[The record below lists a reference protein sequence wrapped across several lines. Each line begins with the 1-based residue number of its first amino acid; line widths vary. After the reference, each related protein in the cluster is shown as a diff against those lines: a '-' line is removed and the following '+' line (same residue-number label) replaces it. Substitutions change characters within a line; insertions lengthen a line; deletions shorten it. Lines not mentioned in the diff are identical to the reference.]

1 MKLHHIFGAAC
12 VLGGTLALSSCE
24 KYDELFPAQYHCVLN
39 IKDAGIRNTE
49 LYTTEAEGTTPVSI
63 MKTGSKGDVPAN
75 GTLVPMA
82 AEAFQAYCTNNA
94 LKYAYLPAEYYSLP
108 NEELQFSAQERYKII
123 NVVLKTREISKLQE
137 SNHGQK
143 YALPLLLHGNGASVH
158 DSLLIIAPDIKAPSL
173 ELTSAG
179 FVSAVQFTSKG
190 EAKQTHTV
198 ELALPTPNAW
208 GLKCSV
214 TCNDEAIEA
223 FQKYNAQNG
232 NRYQQ
237 LPANAYTLPD
247 NGVVTFAEAATTA
260 TMEVTFNR
268 DAMQMGEYI
277 LPLTISNPN
286 VEGMEIKASQKTVL
300 LGVSY
305 SPDKL
310 VLKADQFKTN
320 SIADGDGTGLTGPID
335 GLGAGLHFHSNWG
348 TPVTNATYGNY
359 IDVTLTAPIQ
369 SIKLDY
375 WTRFENGNAAP
386 THIKLFTSVDGN
398 DWTELG
404 EIKSGLPTGAN
415 QQYSSPIY
423 RAANPFSHFRFAVL
437 TSTAGSMTSGGGSW
451 FNLGELTLYGN

>member
-179 FVSAVQFTSKG
+179 SESVNQTGKSCSVAVG
-190 EAKQTHTV
+190 NGV
-198 ELALPTPNAW
+198 
-208 GLKCSV
+208 GLKLVCLQHQLVWRVRNSQQ
-214 TCNDEAIEA
+214 DGFLRGFDFHA
-223 FQKYNAQNG
+223 FHVRIGNG
-232 NRYQQ
+232 KRK
-237 LPANAYTLPD
+237 D
-247 NGVVTFAEAATTA
+247 
-260 TMEVTFNR
+260 
-268 DAMQMGEYI
+268 I
-277 LPLTISNPN
+277 
-286 VEGMEIKASQKTVL
+286 
-300 LGVSY
+300 
-305 SPDKL
+305 
-310 VLKADQFKTN
+310 
-320 SIADGDGTGLTGPID
+320 
-335 GLGAGLHFHSNWG
+335 
-348 TPVTNATYGNY
+348 
-359 IDVTLTAPIQ
+359 
-369 SIKLDY
+369 
-375 WTRFENGNAAP
+375 
-386 THIKLFTSVDGN
+386 
-398 DWTELG
+398 
-404 EIKSGLPTGAN
+404 
-415 QQYSSPIY
+415 
-423 RAANPFSHFRFAVL
+423 FSHLHGIPVESDFH
-437 TSTAGSMTSGGGSW
+437 GGGSGRFGKSYHAIVGQGVCVCRKLLVTVAVLCIVFLESLYRFIVASDAAFQSPSVW
-451 FNLGELTLYGN
+451 SGQGQFHRMGLFGFSLGSELDGTYESGTGQFE

>member
-1 MKLHHIFGAAC
+1 MKLNKIFWATC
-12 VLGGTLALSSCE
+12 ILGGTFALSSCE
-24 KYDELFPAQYHCVLN
+24 TYDELFPQQYHCVLN
-39 IKDAGIRNTE
+39 IKDAGIRNVE
-49 LYTTEAEGTTPVSI
+49 LYTTDAEGKIPISI

-75 GTLVPMA
+75 GTLVPMTE
-82 AEAFQAYCTNNA
+82 EAFQAYCTNNA
-94 LKYAYLPAEYYSLP
+94 LKYAYLPAAYYTMP
-108 NEELQFSAQERYKII
+108 NEELQFSAQERYKIM
-123 NVVLKTREISKLQE
+123 NVVLKTRDILKLQE

-173 ELTSAG
+173 KLTSTG

-214 TCNDEAIEA
+214 TCNEEAVEA
-223 FQKYNAQNG
+223 FKKYNAQNG

-237 LPANAYTLPD
+237 LPANAYTLPN

-268 DAMQMGEYI
+268 TALQMGEYI
-277 LPLTISNPN
+277 LPLTISNPS
-286 VEGMEIKASQKTVL
+286 VEGLEIKATQKTVL

-310 VLKADQFKTN
+310 VLKASQFKAN
-320 SIADGDGTGLTGPID
+320 SIAEGDGTGYAGLID
-335 GLGAGLHFHSNWG
+335 GLGAGLHFHSNWSA
-348 TPVTNATYGNY
+348 PVQDATYGNY

-386 THIKLFTSVDGN
+386 THIKLFTSTDGKA
-398 DWTELG
+398 WTELG

-423 RAANPFSHFRFAVL
+423 HAANKFTHFRFAVL
-437 TSTAGSMTSGGGSW
+437 TSTAGSMTSGKSW